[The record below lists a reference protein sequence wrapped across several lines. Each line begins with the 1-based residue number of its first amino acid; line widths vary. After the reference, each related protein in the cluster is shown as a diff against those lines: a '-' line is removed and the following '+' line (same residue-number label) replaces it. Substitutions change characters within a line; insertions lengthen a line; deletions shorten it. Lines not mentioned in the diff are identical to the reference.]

1 MLLFLAVVK
10 YGFCW
15 GFYEIGCANRGVLR
29 GKRGE
34 VVVKCV
40 AGSGSK

>member
-1 MLLFLAVVK
+1 MVFAGV
-10 YGFCW
+10 
-15 GFYEIGCANRGVLR
+15 FYEIGCAERGVLR

-40 AGSGSK
+40 AGNDSK

>member
-1 MLLFLAVVK
+1 MVFFVVVE

-15 GFYEIGCANRGVLR
+15 DFDEIGCAERGVLR
-29 GKRGE
+29 GKCGE

-40 AGSGSK
+40 AGNDSK